1 MSGSARLATR
11 ALLLRA
17 AAVAGLLAL
26 SLLVTSAGA
35 ASPPVSAQGEID
47 HLLAYVEFSGC
58 EFMRNGIWYSATE
71 AGAHLREKLSIQN
84 KARPVLTAE
93 EFIDRVAT
101 RSAFT
106 NIPYEQR
113 CAGTTAGDVRTW
125 LIAALLR
132 YRQCRLTGD
141 TCAPSIPQ
149 AAAPARP
156 PPRAE

>member
-1 MSGSARLATR
+1 M
-11 ALLLRA
+11 
-17 AAVAGLLAL
+17 
-26 SLLVTSAGA
+26 LVTSAGA

-47 HLLAYVEFSGC
+47 HLLDYVGFSGC
-58 EFMRNGIWYSATE
+58 EFMRNGIWYSAAE
-71 AGAHLREKLSIQN
+71 ARAHLREKLSTQN

-93 EFIDRVAT
+93 EFIERVAT

-106 NIPYEQR
+106 NIPYKRR
-113 CAGTTAGDVRTW
+113 CADTTAGDVGTW
-125 LIAALLR
+125 LSAALLR

-141 TCAPSIPQ
+141 TCAPSTLQ